1 MGNFTKALDVLGDLF
16 PTIRGVLKL
25 EQHVLG
31 AAMLVQLRRSLHR
44 YDWNLLPC
52 IAHADNFSETIKKL
66 RGTTFSNFALFVI
79 LVIQK

>member
-1 MGNFTKALDVLGDLF
+1 MGNFTKALGILGDLF

-44 YDWNLLPC
+44 YDQIC
-52 IAHADNFSETIKKL
+52 FSL
-66 RGTTFSNFALFVI
+66 RCTG
-79 LVIQK
+79 